1 MRSSRRS
8 AVRLSVVSRKEV
20 VEDMSRVRKQVCW
33 KGRPV
38 FGKEGSNRLKGPQGF
53 FPCGKPDFD
62 LLFAVVKTSVQS
74 CIPSADSVL
83 QCPHQSD
90 GTAFSL

>member
-33 KGRPV
+33 KGRPI
-38 FGKEGSNRLKGPQGF
+38 FGEKGCNRLKGPQGF

-62 LLFAVVKTSVQS
+62 LLFAVVETSVQS